1 MTIQSYKIF
10 LGLLFGANLEI
21 CFELFFCTS
30 IVCPSPYTRQSDK
43 ARNPSPLLH
52 TIDARDDDD
61 DEGEEEEEEEEGET

>member
-1 MTIQSYKIF
+1 MS
-10 LGLLFGANLEI
+10 
-21 CFELFFCTS
+21 FELFFCTS

-43 ARNPSPLLH
+43 ACNPSPLLH

>member
-1 MTIQSYKIF
+1 MS
-10 LGLLFGANLEI
+10 
-21 CFELFFCTS
+21 FELFFCTS

-61 DEGEEEEEEEEGET
+61 DDDDDEGEEEEEEEEGET

>member
-1 MTIQSYKIF
+1 MS
-10 LGLLFGANLEI
+10 
-21 CFELFFCTS
+21 FELFFCTS

-52 TIDARDDDD
+52 TIVARDDDDDDDD

>member
-1 MTIQSYKIF
+1 MS
-10 LGLLFGANLEI
+10 
-21 CFELFFCTS
+21 FELFFCTS

-61 DEGEEEEEEEEGET
+61 DDDDDEGEEEEEEGET